1 MPTWDLCSSFV
12 AAYKLTHMFIKIT
25 FLCVS
30 DKKLIR
36 RIKYNKVALD
46 LLTVGKACNVSQFL
60 HEWVYMIDK
69 FEFCR
74 FLILREYLI
83 NSEMQAFSI
92 ISLEHKM
99 LNLYHSFILITF
111 VRRIKILR
119 FTRYAS
125 GDFMWI
131 LILST

>member
-1 MPTWDLCSSFV
+1 MKRAHHAIRTFIPIIESKIWYICWGNNSKVNCMRSLIEAVMIWDFNLGNFVYLPTWDLCSSIV

-36 RIKYNKVALD
+36 RIKYDKVALD

-74 FLILREYLI
+74 FLIL
-83 NSEMQAFSI
+83 
-92 ISLEHKM
+92 H
-99 LNLYHSFILITF
+99 
-111 VRRIKILR
+111 
-119 FTRYAS
+119 
-125 GDFMWI
+125 
-131 LILST
+131 